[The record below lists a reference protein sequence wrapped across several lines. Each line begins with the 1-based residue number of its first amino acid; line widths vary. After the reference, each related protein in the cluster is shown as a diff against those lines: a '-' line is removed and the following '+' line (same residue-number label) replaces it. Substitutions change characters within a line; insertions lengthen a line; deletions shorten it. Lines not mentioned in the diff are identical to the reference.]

1 MAILE
6 ELGFQ
11 PLGFRF
17 YKDINVDTGEDLTPE
32 QLRSTMMNPVKR
44 GMKQVTLADAAEAD
58 WLFTVLMGEEVV
70 PRRKFIQAHAK
81 EVLNL
86 DV

>member
-1 MAILE
+1 MGDHNE
-6 ELGFQ
+6 SC
-11 PLGFRF
+11 
-17 YKDINVDTGEDLTPE
+17 YKGHKAGI
-32 QLRSTMMNPVKR
+32 KR
-44 GMKQVTLADAAEAD
+44 VNLADAAEAD
-58 WLFTVLMGEEVV
+58 WLFTVLMGEEVA